1 MKLTTRNGLFI
12 LLTPVFRKNLA
23 LFAKYAE
30 WEEVDLAAEARALWS
45 GETIEATD
53 GLVLKL

>member
-23 LFAKYAE
+23 LFAKHAE
-30 WEEVDLAAEARALWS
+30 CDEVDLAAEARALWS